1 MATYQ
6 VIKPGFI
13 NDVFHHPDDPDH
25 NTVTVDTKFED
36 CPSWLKFFEEDD
48 DAPDDAPDAAPDAAP
63 DEELTPQQKA
73 AITRKK
79 NAEAKK
85 LELDAVNFQED
96 PTLAGP
102 TEL

>member
-1 MATYQ
+1 MATYK

-13 NDVFHHPDDPDH
+13 NNVLHDPDDPVH
-25 NTVTVDTKFED
+25 NVVTVEKKFKK
-36 CPSWLKFFEEDD
+36 CPSWLKFFEDD
-48 DAPDDAPDAAPDAAP
+48 DDEDEAPE
-63 DEELTPQQKA
+63 EELTPQQRA

-96 PTLAGP
+96 PALAGP

>member
-1 MATYQ
+1 MATYR

-25 NTVTVDTKFED
+25 NTATVEKKFKK
-36 CPSWLKFFEEDD
+36 CPSWLKLIKD
-48 DAPDDAPDAAPDAAP
+48 AP
-63 DEELTPQQKA
+63 DEELTSQQKA

-79 NAEAKK
+79 NAEEKQA
-85 LELDAVNFQED
+85 ELDAVNFQED
-96 PTLAGP
+96 PALAGP